1 MTYVLIMIL
10 AQGPAMQE
18 FNSKKSC
25 EQAIIAIAPDVYPYG
40 IMECVPK

>member
-18 FNSKKSC
+18 FNSKTTCK
-25 EQAIIAIAPDVYPYG
+25 QAIEAIREVYTYG

>member
-10 AQGPAMQE
+10 AHGPAMQE

-25 EQAIIAIAPDVYPYG
+25 EQAIEIAREAYPYG